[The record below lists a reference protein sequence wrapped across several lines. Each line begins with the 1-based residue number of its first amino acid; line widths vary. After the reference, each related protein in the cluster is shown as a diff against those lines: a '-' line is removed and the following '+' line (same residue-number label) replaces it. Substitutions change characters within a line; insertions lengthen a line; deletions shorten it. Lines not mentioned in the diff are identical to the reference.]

1 MAIEVSWSDNLLGLM
16 EHGSEL
22 SKIALKA
29 RFTQPKIMTCPRHLI
44 FFGTCEKVNGSD
56 WSASIRLVW
65 SAKAPPLAN
74 WDPSGFCRRGNM
86 KHSDQVVRC
95 DVSAFHKSPT
105 GVRVS
110 F

>member
-1 MAIEVSWSDNLLGLM
+1 M
-16 EHGSEL
+16 SEAFD
-22 SKIALKA
+22 I
-29 RFTQPKIMTCPRHLI
+29 
-44 FFGTCEKVNGSD
+44 FGTCEKVNGSD

-74 WDPSGFCRRGNM
+74 WDPSGPFHFLVRDSTRMLQRGNM